1 LDKEIEENEV
11 LVKLQNLKINKLDNF
26 VVDIDV
32 KEFPFL
38 KNVLIQVEGNMK
50 EALTIFKG

>member
-11 LVKLQNLKINKLDNF
+11 LVKLQNLKINKLENF
-26 VVDIDV
+26 VVDIDA